1 MSLGAFIGHA
11 CVAFL
16 GGQQLIRGLK
26 GMYDTG
32 GEQMIKKVKNK
43 AIQFAAKQQKKQGNA
58 LLF

>member
-43 AIQFAAKQQKKQGNA
+43 AIQFAAKQQKK
-58 LLF
+58 